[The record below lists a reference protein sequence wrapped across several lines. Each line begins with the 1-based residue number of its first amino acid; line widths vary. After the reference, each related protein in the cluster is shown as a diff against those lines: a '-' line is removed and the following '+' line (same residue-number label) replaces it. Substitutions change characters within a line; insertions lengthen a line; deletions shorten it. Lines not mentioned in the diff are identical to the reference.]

1 MKPMSQ
7 DEALRIIRNVADH
20 NPHDIPTPAQVAAA
34 VGQAASGLDENLK
47 LVLQMLSAY
56 AALGR
61 VGELIKKQIYH
72 EHPPNR
78 MDAMVTVE
86 KVYEELF
93 VLEALWMMVI
103 PPTPKTLLDQEVNL

>member
-34 VGQAASGLDENLK
+34 VGLAASGLDENLK

-61 VGELIKKQIYH
+61 VGEMIKKQVYH
-72 EHPPNR
+72 QHPTDR
-78 MDAMVTVE
+78 KDSLVAME
-86 KVYEELF
+86 QVYEELF

-103 PPTPKTLLDQEVNL
+103 PPAPKTLLGQEV